1 MKGDFQNNIK
11 DLPQLN
17 STRYEN
23 IFKVYKE
30 KDYYYYYNLIQS
42 IYLPSVIDDEKVFY
56 MVISNR
62 MPWTSISYNAYKTID
77 LWWLICL
84 ANNVFNPVEF
94 AKAGTSIKIIKSIY
108 VNDIIRDIRTF
119 LATK

>member
-30 KDYYYYYNLIQS
+30 KDYYYYNLIQS

>member
-1 MKGDFQNNIK
+1 MEGNFQNNIK
-11 DLPQLN
+11 ELPKLN

-30 KDYYYYYNLIQS
+30 NEFYYYNLIQS
-42 IYLPSVIDDEKVFY
+42 IYLPSNIDEEKVYY

-77 LWWLICL
+77 LWWLLCL
-84 ANNVFNPVEF
+84 ANSIYNPVEF
-94 AKAGTSIKIIKSIY
+94 VKAGASIRVIKSIY
-108 VNDIIRDIRTF
+108 VNDIIKDIKNY
-119 LATK
+119 LNTK